1 MSSNNKVRPLRMI
14 DIARRANVSRTA
26 VTHVLTGAGR
36 GKVGGVSK
44 KKAEQIRQ
52 IAAELGY
59 VPNLA
64 AQQLAGKRSGIVGAI
79 ASQWWS
85 TETRFFSV
93 LQQAC
98 AAQGLD
104 ILAMQAND
112 RVDSIERSVETWLGR
127 GVEAVILLAFVHD
140 AFWSQAADLLARFPR
155 VISVV
160 VDPGI
165 NESRAVESDIV
176 GGMRLAV
183 EHLLNQGRRKIV
195 CLLED
200 LDSKMNCLRHRA
212 FVAVMDERRRPVE
225 ANQLCLATKG
235 WSDENYPQF
244 QKLCEEMLLAGA
256 DAIIADSD
264 FSAAFL
270 CKALL
275 ERGLRIP
282 RDVAVVGWGNEVV
295 SRWGNPRLTT
305 VSYEFETIVEKCLA
319 LLGGWPEDG
328 AAAPRGSCI
337 VPMKLVV
344 REST

>member
-1 MSSNNKVRPLRMI
+1 MNINKTRPFRMI
-14 DIARRANVSRTA
+14 DIARQANVSRTA

-36 GKVGGVSK
+36 GKVGGVG
-44 KKAEQIRQ
+44 KAKAAEIRR

-64 AQQLAGKRSGIVGAI
+64 AQQLAGKRSCIVGVV

-112 RVDSIERSVETWLGR
+112 RVEWVERSVETWLGR
-127 GVEAVILLAFVHD
+127 GVEAVIVLGFVHD
-140 AFWSQAADLLARFPR
+140 AFWSQTADMLARFPR

-165 NESRAVESDIV
+165 HGSRSIESDIA
-176 GGMRLAV
+176 GGMRLAI
-183 EHLLNQGRRKIV
+183 EHLLGQERRKIV
-195 CLLED
+195 SILED
-200 LDSKMNCLRHRA
+200 LETKMNRLRREA
-212 FVAVMDERRRPVE
+212 FFGVMNQWGRSVE
-225 ANQLCLATKG
+225 PSQLCLATKG
-235 WSDENYPQF
+235 WSDEDWPQF
-244 QKLCEEMLLAGA
+244 VELCEALVCGGA
-256 DAIIADSD
+256 DAIVADSD
-264 FSAAFL
+264 FSAAFI
-270 CKALL
+270 CKAILA
-275 ERGLRIP
+275 RGLRVP
-282 RDVAVVGWGNEVV
+282 EDVAVVGWGNEVI

-305 VSYEFETIVEKCLA
+305 VSYEFETIVETCLE
-319 LLGGWPEDG
+319 LLAGWPEDG
-328 AAAPRGSCI
+328 AADQHGSNI

>member
-1 MSSNNKVRPLRMI
+1 
-14 DIARRANVSRTA
+14 

-36 GKVGGVSK
+36 GKVGGVGK
-44 KKAEQIRQ
+44 KKAEEIRR

-98 AAQGLD
+98 ASQGLD

-127 GVEAVILLAFVHD
+127 GVEAVIVLAFVHD
-140 AFWSQAADLLARFPR
+140 SFWAQAADLLARFPR

-160 VDPGI
+160 IDPGI
-165 NESRAVESDIV
+165 EESRAVESDV
-176 GGMRLAV
+176 AGGMRLAI
-183 EHLLNQGRRKIV
+183 EHLLGQGRRKIV

-200 LDSKMNCLRHRA
+200 LETKLNRLRHDA
-212 FVAVMDERRRPVE
+212 FLEVMKERGRGVE
-225 ANQLCLATKG
+225 ENQLCLATKG
-235 WSDENYPQF
+235 WSDEDYPQF
-244 QKLCEEMLLAGA
+244 QELSEEMLRGGA

-282 RDVAVVGWGNEVV
+282 QDIAVVGWGNEVI

-305 VSYEFETIVEKCLA
+305 VSYEFETIVEKCLE
-319 LLGGWPEDG
+319 LLAVWPDDG
-328 AAAPRGSCI
+328 AAIPQRSYI
-337 VPMKLVV
+337 VPMSIVV